1 MVLDYKYSGNGHVST
16 HTLEMGMWSTHRAG
30 MRARSRERWV
40 ISPDVTIAVEK
51 ANLMLSP
58 TLVELHCGNGYVV
71 YTHRGNGHLNSKNRM
86 MCKEMNKVTS
96 IASSLVPTT
105 YVASKDWK

>member
-1 MVLDYKYSGNGHVST
+1 MVLDYKYSGNGYVST
-16 HTLEMGMWSTHRAG
+16 HTLEMGMWSTHSG
-30 MRARSRERWV
+30 NES
-40 ISPDVTIAVEK
+40 AVYRKMGHYATCDYSMEK
-51 ANLMLSP
+51 ANLLLSP

-71 YTHRGNGHLNSKNRM
+71 YTHIGNGYLNSKNRM

-105 YVASKDWK
+105 YVASKN

>member
-1 MVLDYKYSGNGHVST
+1 MVLDYKYSGNGYMST

-30 MRARSRERWV
+30 MSVQSTERWA
-40 ISPDVTIAVEK
+40 IMPHVTIAVEK

-71 YTHRGNGHLNSKNRM
+71 YTQSGNGYLNSKNRM

-96 IASSLVPTT
+96 IASSLVPIT
-105 YVASKDWK
+105 YVASKD